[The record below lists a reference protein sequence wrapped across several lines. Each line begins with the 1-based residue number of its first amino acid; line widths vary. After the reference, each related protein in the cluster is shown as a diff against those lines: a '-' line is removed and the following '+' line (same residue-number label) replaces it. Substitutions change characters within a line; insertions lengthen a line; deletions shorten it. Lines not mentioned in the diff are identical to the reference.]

1 MSKSFVNNIAS
12 DQSFSYLPTK
22 AKLALALDTAK
33 GTRSS
38 SDNNSSNLHK
48 YSNIPLGVVH
58 KLRLQEYVGGLKVFA
73 NIHTHIDN
81 FNTEEKVS

>member
-12 DQSFSYLPTK
+12 DQSFCYLPTK

-38 SDNNSSNLHK
+38 TDNNSSNLHK
-48 YSNIPLGVVH
+48 YSNIPLEVVH
-58 KLRLQEYVGGLKVFA
+58 KLRLQ
-73 NIHTHIDN
+73 N
-81 FNTEEKVS
+81 